1 MVYLHTGP
9 MGVHRACFFI
19 ARAGRAATP
28 ERNRSGN
35 QPPILCI
42 LPLVA
47 HQLASARQDL
57 LDDSLATGLLPE
69 PLEDQGGSDP
79 LGADDGQAALC
90 VGGEDHD
97 RVGQASPRD
106 QEGIELAAV
115 AELIEPAQ
123 GGDDPLPGAT
133 AFPAVLND

>member
-1 MVYLHTGP
+1 MQHGQED
-9 MGVHRACFFI
+9 R
-19 ARAGRAATP
+19 
-28 ERNRSGN
+28 
-35 QPPILCI
+35 
-42 LPLVA
+42 PLDVEFEPA
-47 HQLASARQDL
+47 IGQES

-115 AELIEPAQ
+115 AEGKIA
-123 GGDDPLPGAT
+123 
-133 AFPAVLND
+133 